1 MIKKKNR
8 QEDHGNRDRWLI
20 TYADLITLLLIFF
33 IVMYSMSMVDA
44 KKFEQVAASLMSALS
59 GRGPEILDYPGPSII
74 EGMSGEQ
81 LQMETIREQLQE
93 YIDQN
98 NLGANIQLYQQER
111 GLVISLSDT
120 VLFESGRAE
129 LTPQAQDIMRKV
141 GVSLAPISNYIRIEG
156 HTDNLPINNAQFPSN
171 WELSAMRATNVLRFL
186 VREADLNPARLS
198 ESGYGEY
205 RPIADNNSEAGRALN
220 RRVDI
225 VIMKSEHAVVE
236 PH

>member
-59 GRGPEILDYPGPSII
+59 GRGQEILDYPGPSII

-81 LQMETIREQLQE
+81 LQMETIRQQLQE